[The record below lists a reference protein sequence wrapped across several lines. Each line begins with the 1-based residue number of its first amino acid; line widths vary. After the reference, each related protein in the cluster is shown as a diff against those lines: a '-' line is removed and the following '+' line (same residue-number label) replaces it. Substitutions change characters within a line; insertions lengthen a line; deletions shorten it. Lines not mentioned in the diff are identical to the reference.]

1 MSNTTANVV
10 GDKTPA
16 TKKKSAR
23 DKTLDAMPEPLR
35 TEVLQIAADHGVSG
49 AEDPSWLFI
58 RAIMGSREVG
68 LEIKKV
74 GDIIARVPG
83 EIESAG
89 VRASNEIISTMKK
102 VASAPVVEV
111 DVSKIEAQ
119 LQTKAGA
126 AAIMVGNSI
135 EKGLI
140 AYRKNFTKEYQENT
154 DKLSTELKTAIHNAA
169 VEAMTHARPEF
180 GFMPPLILS
189 TIVIIIILSA
199 SLWGAASFIGLP
211 LHVRIDLIDLAKN
224 IFTFMLK

>member
-1 MSNTTANVV
+1 MSAIANVV
-10 GDKTPA
+10 AGDKTPA

-102 VASAPVVEV
+102 VAATPVVEV

-119 LQTKAGA
+119 LQTKADA
-126 AAIMVGNSI
+126 AAIVVGNSI
-135 EKGLI
+135 EKGLT
-140 AYRKNFTKEYQENT
+140 AYKKNFVKEYEQNT
-154 DKLSTELKTAIHNAA
+154 NRLSTELRTAIHNAA
-169 VEAMTHARPEF
+169 VEAMTNARSEF
-180 GFMPPLILS
+180 GFMSPLILS
-189 TIVIIIILSA
+189 GIIISVIVASA
-199 SLWGAASFIGLP
+199 LWGAASFIGLP
-211 LHVRIDLIDLAKN
+211 IHIRIDLVALSKN
-224 IFTFMLK
+224 IFSFMLK